1 MVNNK
6 KVVFIEN
13 KQGEIKIVIIDL
25 KNKERREALLGNKEA
40 VIAIG
45 CGDENHFFILQGQK
59 ILFIEIADKNS
70 TLEEKIL
77 YQAEIDNRAIS
88 FYFNESGK
96 TLFILNTKGVLEKIN
111 YFKEVL

>member
-1 MVNNK
+1 MLSSCSNNAPQPAEK
-6 KVVFIEN
+6 T
-13 KQGEIKIVIIDL
+13 KI
-25 KNKERREALLGNKEA
+25 GNPY
-40 VIAIG
+40 
-45 CGDENHFFILQGQK
+45 LQK
-59 ILFIEIADKNS
+59 LADKNS
-70 TLEEKIL
+70 TLEGKIL